1 MRIGIDFSSSRRPGA
16 DNYCRNFLDQLAT
29 LKNDNT
35 YVVYLSRD
43 LEAEYTGRLP
53 ANIELK
59 ITRVTSQVLIR
70 IIWQIFILP
79 FYLRKHKVD
88 AFFEPFD
95 FGPIFSP
102 CPMVLQAC
110 DPTGI
115 MDLSGF
121 SRRRRIRG
129 MLQKRLVSM
138 TTRKSKAVSYPSQYA
153 ASALGK
159 RYSVEENR
167 RHVVY
172 HGVDRDWWGVPTSL
186 ETISDKYDLPDGD
199 YVLFVSELYRQKHP
213 ELILNML
220 AAWTDNQEVSLLIA
234 GGAPDLAYL
243 DELEQLA
250 EQLKIRNRIRFLGR
264 ITHGDLRPLYQHALA
279 FVLPT
284 TVETF
289 GHPYAEAMASGSPLI
304 AADTEIAREI
314 CGNAATFFPA
324 GDVEGLVSAMR
335 DLASRDPN
343 DTESINAGKQIVQR
357 YDWRKVVTDTLELL
371 EHSVS
376 GTSLSQ
382 TQRTPPN
389 DE

>member
-29 LKNDNT
+29 LENDNK
-35 YVVYLSRD
+35 YVVYLSSD
-43 LEAEYTGRLP
+43 LEAEYAGRLP

-70 IIWQIFILP
+70 IIWQIFVLP
-79 FYLRKHKVD
+79 FYLRKHKID

-172 HGVDRDWWGVPTSL
+172 HGVDRDWWGIPTSL

-199 YVLFVSELYRQKHP
+199 YVLFVSELYRQKHA
-213 ELILNML
+213 ELILNMM
-220 AAWTDNQEVSLLIA
+220 AAWTDNQEVSLVIA

-250 EQLKIRNRIRFLGR
+250 DQLKIRNRIHFLGR
-264 ITHGDLRPLYQHALA
+264 ITHDDLRPLYQHAFA

-314 CGNAATFFPA
+314 CGTAATYFPP
-324 GDVEGLVSAMR
+324 GDVGGLVTAIRELFSRAPENTAMT
-335 DLASRDPN
+335 D
-343 DTESINAGKQIVQR
+343 AGKQIVRR
-357 YDWRKVVTDTLELL
+357 YDWRKVVTDTLDLL
-371 EHSVS
+371 DLSVS
-376 GTSLSQ
+376 NASSTENSKNSLK
-382 TQRTPPN
+382 
-389 DE
+389 